1 METFKAPIESVTM
14 TEVLELATWDR
25 PRSSEELKG
34 FLAQR
39 EALNDYQL

>member
-1 METFKAPIESVTM
+1 MEIISDTIIEPVTM
-14 TEVLELATWDR
+14 TEVLSLASWDR

-39 EALNDYQL
+39 ESALGL